1 MPSVIL
7 LLPRHT
13 LIRLINWLNRFWIKQ
28 TEPDWNLLSMRE
40 MRELFPEAELHIEW
54 WFGLPKSLIACKR

>member
-1 MPSVIL
+1 VIL

-13 LIRLINWLNRFWIKQ
+13 LIRLLAWLNRFWIKP
-28 TEPDWNLLSMRE
+28 TEPDWNLLSVRE

>member
-1 MPSVIL
+1 
-7 LLPRHT
+7 
-13 LIRLINWLNRFWIKQ
+13 
-28 TEPDWNLLSMRE
+28 